1 MTGYDLAL
9 GSQPVSDG
17 FNDTFQIIFSSSRSG
32 ANLPQFYNTE
42 EMDQG
47 VVKCRD
53 DLACR
58 DLDQT
63 SSSNLYH
70 QAHHII
76 KHRL

>member
-42 EMDQG
+42 EQG

-53 DLACR
+53 DQAC
-58 DLDQT
+58 T
-63 SSSNLYH
+63 SVDGTSNLYH